1 MCRRKEMNTKAK
13 EFLKR
18 FEHADRRVKILEE
31 EYEKEREMIDA
42 VRSLS
47 DNDGMPH
54 GSGISKPTEERA
66 VRLADKAMKL
76 ADARWDAIEER
87 QKVFD
92 IVNQIDGLPG
102 EVLYHRYV
110 KLLRWEEVCVA
121 VHKSWNVT
129 HGYHREGLQQVSELL
144 EQAT

>member
-1 MCRRKEMNTKAK
+1 MNTRAK
-13 EFLKR
+13 DFLR
-18 FEHADRRVKILEE
+18 RYEHADRRVKILEE
-31 EYEKEREMIDA
+31 EYNKECEMVDA

-54 GSGISKPTEERA
+54 GSGISKPTEDKA
-66 VRLADKAMKL
+66 LRLADKAMKL
-76 ADARWDAIEER
+76 VDAKLEAIEER
-87 QKVFD
+87 QRVFD
-92 IVNQIDGLPG
+92 IVSQIEGLPG
-102 EVLYHRYV
+102 EVLYNRYV

-144 EQAT
+144 EQAAR